1 MKNLTR
7 FEKKQYYKNYLKNN
21 IFESLGINDDILEWT
36 KFLYS
41 LVLNEIYLFAID
53 LEDDEIYKQTSLKQ
67 SDKHTNSAS
76 IDFLKKDLLKILPE
90 ELKNNSIKPF
100 NLKIDISFIN
110 IETDFNFNIETS
122 NAYYD
127 NDENLLY
134 FDLYLP
140 DYYIN
145 EIDKN
150 EKSFLSYIK
159 KHFKKYIK
167 SIIAHELTH
176 ALEFKNKKSII
187 TKDYRLNFVTNTI
200 KRTPLIGTSKDMI
213 KFLELIYLHLSFEEN
228 ARITQIYID
237 IEDENIKNQD
247 DFWKYVKKTNTWIEM
262 YNLKTFNSINFYS
275 NLDFKLN
282 DKITDEN
289 LINVF
294 KYLENDDDLK
304 LLITQTILK
313 DWNNT
318 INNVNDYF
326 NNKNNL
332 IKNVPDSVIEDPMKF
347 FKYYEKK
354 FHKTWDNFNKNV
366 GRLYSKIKEKK

>member
-247 DFWKYVKKTNTWIEM
+247 DFWKHVKKTNTWIEM